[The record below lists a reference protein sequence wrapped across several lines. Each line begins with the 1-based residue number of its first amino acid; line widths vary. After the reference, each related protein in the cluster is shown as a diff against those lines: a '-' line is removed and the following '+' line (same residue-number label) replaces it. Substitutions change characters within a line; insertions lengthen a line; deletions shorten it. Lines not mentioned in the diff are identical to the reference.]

1 MNNNY
6 NLLMTRRKVLIDQD
20 LNEEYIRKFNL
31 SIETIKRKKRKKL
44 KPKELDEL
52 KNIIKDLQKIPKD
65 EKFQDYILRHLKVF
79 LIYGNVKLINRN
91 DIVLELTND
100 KETSILYISIDKDN
114 VSATLKGKDYR
125 EETNYKKLDNNDY
138 YTTYKR
144 TETTIYKNRN
154 TSLYEINTNDEFHGF
169 RNNKEIVTRI
179 ISEHDNYI
187 KDNITGKINRKGFGE
202 NNYKDVTNYYRKDGF
217 IIRKHKKRY
226 KNKNIDEL
234 LNYKE
239 YQISEDYNINDKY
252 LKQVGHY
259 KDFDRKLYNP
269 FLRGKCKIK
278 TIYEQ
283 S

>member
-52 KNIIKDLQKIPKD
+52 EDIIKDLQKIPKD

-79 LIYGNVKLINRN
+79 LIYGNVKLIDRN
-91 DIVLELTND
+91 DIVLELTSN

-114 VSATLKGKDYR
+114 INSILKGKDYR
-125 EETNYKKLDNNDY
+125 EEVSYKKLDNDY

-144 TETTIYKNRN
+144 TETNIYENKETN
-154 TSLYEINTNDEFHGF
+154 LHEINTNDEFHGF
-169 RNNKEIVTRI
+169 HNNKEIITRL

-187 KDNITGKINRKGFGE
+187 KDNTTGSISRKGFGE

-217 IIRKHKKRY
+217 IIRKHKKIY
-226 KNKNIDEL
+226 KNKNIGEL

-239 YQISEDYNINDKY
+239 YQISEDYNIDDKY

-259 KDFDRKLYNP
+259 KNFDRKLYNP
-269 FLRGKCKIK
+269 FLRGKCNVK
-278 TIYEQ
+278 TLYK
-283 S
+283 

>member
-1 MNNNY
+1 MNNSY
-6 NLLMTRRKVLIDQD
+6 NLLMTRRINIINQD

-31 SIETIKRKKRKKL
+31 SVDTIKRKKKRKL
-44 KPKELDEL
+44 NIKELDEL

-91 DIVLELTND
+91 DIILELTND

-169 RNNKEIVTRI
+169 RDNKEIVTRI

-202 NNYKDVTNYYRKDGF
+202 NNYKDVTNYYRKDGY
-217 IIRKHKKRY
+217 IVKKHQRRY
-226 KNKNIDEL
+226 KKKNIGEL

-252 LKQVGHY
+252 LNPVGCY
-259 KDFDRKLYNP
+259 KNFDSKLYHS
-269 FLRGKCKIK
+269 FLRGKRNIK
-278 TIYEQ
+278 VLYK
-283 S
+283 

>member
-1 MNNNY
+1 MI
-6 NLLMTRRKVLIDQD
+6 KQD
-20 LNEEYIRKFNL
+20 LNEEYIKKFNL
-31 SIETIKRKKRKKL
+31 GVDTIKRKKKRKL
-44 KPKELDEL
+44 NISELDSL

-65 EKFQDYILRHLKVF
+65 EKSQDYILRHLKVF

-144 TETTIYKNRN
+144 TETNIYKNRN

-169 RNNKEIVTRI
+169 HNNQEIVTRL
-179 ISEHDNYI
+179 ISEQDNYI
-187 KDNITGKINRKGFGE
+187 KDNITKRINRKGFGGD
-202 NNYKDVTNYYRKDGF
+202 NYKDTTTYYRQEGF
-217 IIRKHKKRY
+217 IIRKHKRSY
-226 KNKNIDEL
+226 KNKKIGEL

-239 YQISEDYNINDKY
+239 YQITEDYNLNNKY
-252 LKQVGHY
+252 LNQIGLY
-259 KDFDRKLYNP
+259 KKFDGRLFNS
-269 FLRGKCKIK
+269 FLRGKCNVK
-278 TIYEQ
+278 TLYK
-283 S
+283 

>member
-1 MNNNY
+1 MNNSY
-6 NLLMTRRKVLIDQD
+6 NLLMTRRKILIKQD

-31 SIETIKRKKRKKL
+31 SIETIKRKKKKRL

-52 KNIIKDLQKIPKD
+52 EVIIKNLQTIPKD

-79 LIYGNVKLINRN
+79 LIYANVKLI
-91 DIVLELTND
+91 DKDAIVLELTSN
-100 KETSILYISIDKDN
+100 KETHILYISIDKDN
-114 VSATLKGKDYR
+114 INSILKGKDYR
-125 EETNYKKLDNNDY
+125 EEASYKKLDNDY

-144 TETTIYKNRN
+144 TETNIYENKE
-154 TSLYEINTNDEFHGF
+154 TSLHEINTNDEFHGF
-169 RNNKEIVTRI
+169 HNNKEIITRL

-187 KDNITGKINRKGFGE
+187 KDNTTGSISRKGFEE
-202 NNYKDVTNYYRKDGF
+202 NTYQEITNYYRKDGY

-226 KNKNIDEL
+226 KNKNIGEL

-239 YQISEDYNINDKY
+239 YQISEDYNIDNKY

-269 FLRGKCKIK
+269 FLRGKCKVK